1 MPDTWREMLA
11 FVFGMD
17 YKRKAPTKA
26 SLKEETK
33 GEDPEEDEE
42 LEIEPGPT
50 SIQDELK
57 AKKYENLGVW
67 VESNIYFKNF
77 KRIKL

>member
-1 MPDTWREMLA
+1 LNPGDFETAYRDSITLMPDTWREMLA

-50 SIQDELK
+50 SI
-57 AKKYENLGVW
+57 
-67 VESNIYFKNF
+67 
-77 KRIKL
+77 